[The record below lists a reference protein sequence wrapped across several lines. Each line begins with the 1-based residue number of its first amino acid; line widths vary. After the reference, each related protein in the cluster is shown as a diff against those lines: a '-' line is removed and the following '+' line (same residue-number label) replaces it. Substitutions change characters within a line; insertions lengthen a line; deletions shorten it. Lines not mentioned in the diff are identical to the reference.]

1 MLRAGAR
8 GPWKNR
14 FGCYSRFLR
23 HPWHRLSLRF
33 ARPPVATYRN
43 TEILRI
49 LPALEFQPWKSC
61 ENRNPAVPFPFMSIL
76 EEPIPETRVPKW
88 RTDFARA
95 LLLQKERAKELL
107 AARREKFSLLETELG
122 LRLAEVAE
130 ELAREQTA
138 ALEQK
143 ILLDSERTSLE
154 TRQAELQQQREDLGA
169 QVARWETA
177 QGDARTRHQELL
189 AQLQQ
194 QFAELQVRQEEIETA
209 QEQLHRERAEL
220 TQREATF
227 AAVATANQA
236 RQTEIE
242 QQSRQFAQA
251 QAELA
256 EEQSHLALEWQDLK
270 ERQQETERQ
279 RRSIARQLRAQK
291 KELAAELE
299 LLRQESGSSS
309 TQGIE
314 LQLRCSELQGI
325 CDRLREEGA
334 ELSLLR
340 NDLQDRLS
348 TAQQLLAQKQG
359 EWSQA
364 QKQADEMQAR
374 LQQAESQRAE
384 YVREREQWLT
394 EKQKLNKE
402 LEQVR
407 AESRNDLTSTH
418 ERLASEQTA
427 AVAELKRLREE
438 NKQLEDW
445 LTEAEAQ
452 TEAAKAEAEAATAAA
467 SAAKSSAAAGS
478 KAASS
483 QEMTDLRRRLELATN
498 ECRDLKGKNADL
510 QDQLAKA
517 RQAGQKSAASSPSPS
532 TTSGGMDWESL
543 KQRMLANL
551 EADFDDSDPAQKA
564 DRLTVETAVQ
574 MTDKA
579 LAAKDQEIQAVR
591 REVEELRELL
601 ENQASSIG
609 QFAVGAAAFAGM
621 LDKDEVVRQE
631 RLSLQKM
638 QESLHE
644 QLKKAEID
652 ISMERARIARDRA
665 ELDEKLHA
673 LQREQAQRASSDP
686 GSGGDSGKKPPRGRW
701 LSRLGLSDDK

>member
-1 MLRAGAR
+1 
-8 GPWKNR
+8 
-14 FGCYSRFLR
+14 
-23 HPWHRLSLRF
+23 
-33 ARPPVATYRN
+33 
-43 TEILRI
+43 
-49 LPALEFQPWKSC
+49 
-61 ENRNPAVPFPFMSIL
+61 MSIL

-95 LLLQKERAKELL
+95 LLQQKERAKELL

-138 ALEQK
+138 ALEQR

-154 TRQAELQQQREDLGA
+154 TRQAELQQQREDLAA

-177 QGDARTRHQELL
+177 QDDARTRQQELL

-194 QFAELQVRQEEIETA
+194 QFADLQVRQEEIESA

-220 TQREATF
+220 THRESAS
-227 AAVATANQA
+227 AAVATASLA
-236 RQTEIE
+236 RQAEIE

-359 EWSQA
+359 EWSQS
-364 QKQADEMQAR
+364 QKQVDEMQAR

-384 YVREREQWLT
+384 YVREREQWQT
-394 EKQKLNKE
+394 EKQRLNKE

-407 AESRNDLTSTH
+407 AESRNDLTATH

-427 AVAELKRLREE
+427 AVAELKLLREE

-452 TEAAKAEAEAATAAA
+452 TEAATAAA
-467 SAAKSSAAAGS
+467 SAAKSSATAGS
-478 KAASS
+478 KAAAS
-483 QEMTDLRRRLELATN
+483 QETTDLRRRLELATN
-498 ECRDLKGKNADL
+498 ECRDLKGKNAEL

-517 RQAGQKSAASSPSPS
+517 RQAGQKSAVSSPAPS

-551 EADFDDSDPAQKA
+551 EADFDESDPVQKA

-579 LAAKDQEIQAVR
+579 LAAKDQEIQTVR

-601 ENQASSIG
+601 ENQSSSIG

-621 LDKDEVVRQE
+621 LDKDEVVRNE

-652 ISMERARIARDRA
+652 ISMERAKIARDRA